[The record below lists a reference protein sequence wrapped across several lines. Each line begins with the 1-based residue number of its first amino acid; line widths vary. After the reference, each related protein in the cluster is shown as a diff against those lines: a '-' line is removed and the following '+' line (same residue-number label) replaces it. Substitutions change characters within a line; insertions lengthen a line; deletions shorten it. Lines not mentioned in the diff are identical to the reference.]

1 MKKSILSLVTL
12 TLLTLSL
19 TAPAWSA
26 IIALSNLPATDV
38 NSLGIANNQ
47 WVGREFTTGSS
58 SPSWNLDH
66 VVLNAYNSGNTS
78 DFTVK
83 LYSNRGG
90 KPGSL
95 LSTLTGPP
103 PSGSTAN
110 YSTFTDPLTTLL
122 NQNTSYWIVASSFAA
137 PGDGFVWGANNRGNN
152 SFTASLAGWSYA
164 SGVAWS
170 GNLGSNWT
178 IYGSDRNPLMEVD
191 VVGGGPAPVPEPSTY
206 ALFSLGFGGLALWK
220 RRQQRRNS

>member
-19 TAPAWSA
+19 TAPAWSTT
-26 IIALSNLPATDV
+26 IIALSNLPGTDADQT
-38 NSLGIANNQ
+38 SIANNQ

-83 LYSNRGG
+83 LYSNTGG

-137 PGDGFVWGANNRGNN
+137 PGDGFMWASNSKGNN
-152 SFTASLAGWSYA
+152 SFTAGLADWSYA
-164 SGVAWS
+164 SGGAYSGNSGSSWNIWS
-170 GNLGSNWT
+170 G
-178 IYGSDRNPLMEVD
+178 DRNPLMEVD
-191 VVGGGPAPVPEPSTY
+191 VVGGGPATVPEPSTY
-206 ALFSLGFGGLALWK
+206 ALFSLGFAGLALWK
-220 RRQQRRNS
+220 RRQKKA